1 MLSLPCVASGVMK
14 TNMSAKLVALVSDKQ
29 SESPKDESSSS
40 VPENLDRR
48 HHDTDNKA
56 IFDYLKLSRMS
67 TPQQLVVATGSVG
80 CDDGMQSLDEVVHK
94 TMCASVYELQFEHSL
109 VTLVSHKRHNEEP

>member
-1 MLSLPCVASGVMK
+1 MK
-14 TNMSAKLVALVSDKQ
+14 TNMSAKPVALVSDKQ

-94 TMCASVYELQFEHSL
+94 TMCASVYELQFEHCL